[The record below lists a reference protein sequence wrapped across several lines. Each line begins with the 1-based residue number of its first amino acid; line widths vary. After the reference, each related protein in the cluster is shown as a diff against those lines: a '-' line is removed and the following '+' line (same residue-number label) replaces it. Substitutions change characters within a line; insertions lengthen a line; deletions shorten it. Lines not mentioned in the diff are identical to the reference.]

1 MKTNIP
7 YHSRLFITALL
18 FVAASAISQTTNTP
32 ATNGQTPPGSN
43 VKPRPP
49 LRIALTFDDLPA
61 HGSLP
66 PGTTRTEVISEIVT
80 ALKQAQV
87 PATYGFVNGSW
98 LDQHPDDISALQAWR
113 DAGNPLGNHTWT
125 HMNLNQHSL
134 EEFQADV
141 TKNEPLLAKFKD
153 NDWHWF
159 RFPFLAEGDTPEK
172 RAGVR
177 AFLSQHGYR
186 IAGVTMSFA
195 DYLWTEPYARCRAKG
210 DPQAVALLESSFLK
224 SAEDNIGHYREM
236 SQTLLGRDIPYVLLM
251 HVGALDAEMLPRVL
265 YLYRS
270 KGFEFVTLDEAERD
284 PFYAQDTDL
293 HLPPAADMLE
303 GALAERHL
311 AVPAAPAPAV
321 QFDNLCQ

>member
-1 MKTNIP
+1 MTNTQR
-7 YHSRLFITALL
+7 SRFLISAL
-18 FVAASAISQTTNTP
+18 FVLASTAMPQTKGASAASVGSPQQT
-32 ATNGQTPPGSN
+32 AA
-43 VKPRPP
+43 KPSAA
-49 LRIALTFDDLPA
+49 LRLALTFDDLPA

-66 PGTTRTEVISEIVT
+66 PGETRTEVIARIVA
-80 ALKQAQV
+80 ALQHAKV
-87 PATYGFVNGSW
+87 PSAYGFVNGSW

-134 EEFQADV
+134 EEFQADT
-141 TKNEPLLAKFKD
+141 TKNEPLLAKWKD
-153 NDWHWF
+153 NDYHWF

-177 AFLSQHGYR
+177 AFLLQHGYK

-195 DYLWTEPYARCRAKG
+195 DYLWTEPYARCRTKNDA
-210 DPQAVALLESSFLK
+210 QAVALLESSFLK
-224 SAEDNIGHYREM
+224 SAEDNIGHYRQM

-265 YLYRS
+265 ELYRS
-270 KGFEFVTLDEAERD
+270 KGFEFVTLEQAERD

-293 HLPPAADMLE
+293 HRPPAADMLE
-303 GALAERHL
+303 GALAERNL
-311 AVPAAPAPAV
+311 PVPPSPPTAA
-321 QFDNLCQ
+321 QFDNLCR